1 MEKSAGYYKSS
12 QIIRSTQNTQ
22 SNRRYQ
28 FWGAKPFL
36 MVTVLM
42 IFLWLAGSCGK
53 KQTTT
58 AKGPIRVKTE
68 VVSLSGDSYDKQ
80 YVGIVEER
88 EATAVSFTSM
98 GVVRRVLV
106 EEGQYVN
113 RGQLL
118 AEMDATTM
126 NNSVEAARASTSQ
139 AHDMVAQAQSAYDQ
153 AKDAYDRMK
162 LLHDNGSLP
171 EMKWIEVETRL
182 QQAET
187 ALRTAQ
193 TGVRSANAA
202 EKIARKGQADTR
214 LVAPVSGII
223 GSKQLGAGET
233 ALPSQAVVTILDI
246 SSVKVKV
253 SIPEAEMRSLGSHT
267 SSYIEV
273 EAAGARV
280 GGGLIEKGV
289 KADALTHTYDVRV
302 NVPNADHRILPG
314 MVANVMFTGEGVT
327 NALTVPVTC
336 VQKKSDGMLFVWTI
350 GQDSTAHRTK
360 VEIGRTLGNRL
371 IIKSGVDAGTRVVVE
386 GYQKL
391 SEGSKVTY

>member
-1 MEKSAGYYKSS
+1 MMVRITGVFKDNRNPRNATS
-12 QIIRSTQNTQ
+12 TQ
-22 SNRRYQ
+22 SNRNTS
-28 FWGAKPFL
+28 
-36 MVTVLM
+36 TVLKATALVM
-42 IFLWLAGSCGK
+42 LVFLAGSCGK
-53 KQTTT
+53 KQAST

-68 VVSLSGDSYDKQ
+68 VVSQTGGSYGKQ

-106 EEGQYVN
+106 EEGQYVT

-139 AHDMVAQAQSAYDQ
+139 AHDMVAQAQSAYEQ

-202 EKIARKGQADTR
+202 EQIARKGQADTR

-223 GSKQLGAGET
+223 GSRQIVAGET

-253 SIPEAEMRSLGSHT
+253 SIPEAEMQSLGSHT

-273 EAAGARV
+273 EAVGARV
-280 GGGLIEKGV
+280 GGGMIEKGV

-302 NVPNADHRILPG
+302 HVPNSDHRILPG
-314 MVANVMFTGEGVT
+314 MVANVMFVGEGSAG
-327 NALTVPVTC
+327 ALTVPVTC
-336 VQKKSDGMLFVWTI
+336 VQKKSDGTLFVWTI
-350 GQDSTAHRTK
+350 GQDNKVHRTK
-360 VEIGRTLGNRL
+360 VETGQTMGNRL
-371 IIKSGVDAGTRVVVE
+371 VIKQGVDAGTRVVVE

>member
-1 MEKSAGYYKSS
+1 MIKKSPLTTIVAMALTTLLLLLS
-12 QIIRSTQNTQ
+12 
-22 SNRRYQ
+22 
-28 FWGAKPFL
+28 
-36 MVTVLM
+36 
-42 IFLWLAGSCGK
+42 SCGK

-58 AKGPIRVKTE
+58 TKGPIRVKTE
-68 VVSLSGDSYDKQ
+68 EVSLSGGNYGKQ

-106 EEGQYVN
+106 DEGQYVS

-126 NNSVEAARASTSQ
+126 DNSVEVARASTSQ

-193 TGVRSANAA
+193 AGVKSANAA

-223 GSKQLGAGET
+223 GSKHLVAGET

-253 SIPEAEMRSLGSHT
+253 SIPETEMRSLGSHT

-302 NVPNADHRILPG
+302 HVPNTDHRILPG
-314 MVANVMFTGEGVT
+314 MVANVMFTGEGGHGI
-327 NALTVPVTC
+327 LTVPVTC
-336 VQKKSDGMLFVWTI
+336 VQKKSDGSLFVWTI
-350 GQDSTAHRTK
+350 GKDSTAHRTK
-360 VEIGRTLGNRL
+360 VETGLTQGNRL
-371 IIKSGVDAGTRVVVE
+371 IIKQGVTAGTRVVVE

-391 SEGSKVTY
+391 SEGSKVKY

>member
-1 MEKSAGYYKSS
+1 MIVRITDRLKNTWCS
-12 QIIRSTQNTQ
+12 QSTWNARNTW
-22 SNRRYQ
+22 N
-28 FWGAKPFL
+28 ALTATAL
-36 MVTVLM
+36 MMFVL
-42 IFLWLAGSCGK
+42 LAGSCGK
-53 KQTTT
+53 KKEPLT
-58 AKGPIRVKTE
+58 KGPIRVKTE
-68 VVSLSGDSYDKQ
+68 VVSLSGGTYGKQ

-98 GVVRRVLV
+98 GVVRRMLV
-106 EEGQYVN
+106 EEGQYVS

-126 NNSVEAARASTSQ
+126 DNSVEAARASTSQ

-193 TGVRSANAA
+193 TGVKSANAA

-214 LVAPVSGII
+214 LIAPVSGII
-223 GSKQLGAGET
+223 GSKQLGVGET
-233 ALPSQAVVTILDI
+233 ALPSQPVVTILDI

-253 SIPEAEMRSLGSHT
+253 SIPEAEMKSLGTHT
-267 SSYIEV
+267 ASYIEV
-273 EAAGARV
+273 EAVGARV
-280 GGGLIEKGV
+280 GGSVIEKGV

-302 NVPNADHRILPG
+302 HVPNSDHRILPG
-314 MVANVMFTGEGVT
+314 MVANVMFMGEGAT

-336 VQKKSDGMLFVWTI
+336 VQKKSDGTLFVWTI

-360 VEIGRTLGNRL
+360 VETGLTQGNRL
-371 IIKSGVDAGTRVVVE
+371 VIKSGVDAGKRVVVE

>member
-1 MEKSAGYYKSS
+1 MMR
-12 QIIRSTQNTQ
+12 IIGVSKDYRNTLNATSTQ
-22 SNRRYQ
+22 SNR
-28 FWGAKPFL
+28 KTS
-36 MVTVLM
+36 TVLKATALVM
-42 IFLWLAGSCGK
+42 LVFLAGSCGK
-53 KQTTT
+53 KQAST

-68 VVSLSGDSYDKQ
+68 VVSQTGGSYGKQ

-106 EEGQYVN
+106 EEGQYVT

-139 AHDMVAQAQSAYDQ
+139 AHAQSAYEQ

-202 EKIARKGQADTR
+202 EQIARKGQADTR

-223 GSKQLGAGET
+223 GSRQIVAGET

-253 SIPEAEMRSLGSHT
+253 SIPEAEMQSLGSHT

-273 EAAGARV
+273 EAVGARV
-280 GGGLIEKGV
+280 GGGMIEKGV

-302 NVPNADHRILPG
+302 HVPNSDHRILPG
-314 MVANVMFTGEGVT
+314 MVANVMFVGEGSAG
-327 NALTVPVTC
+327 ALTLPVTC
-336 VQKKSDGMLFVWTI
+336 VQKKSDGTLFVWTI
-350 GQDSTAHRTK
+350 GQDNKVHRTK
-360 VEIGRTLGNRL
+360 VETGQTIGNRL
-371 IIKSGVDAGTRVVVE
+371 VIKQGVDAGTRVVVE

>member
-1 MEKSAGYYKSS
+1 MIKK
-12 QIIRSTQNTQ
+12 ITQTL
-22 SNRRYQ
+22 
-28 FWGAKPFL
+28 FAT
-36 MVTVLM
+36 MLM
-42 IFLWLAGSCGK
+42 ILVLLVDSCGK
-53 KQTTT
+53 KQDTLT
-58 AKGPIRVKTE
+58 KRPVRVKTE
-68 VVSLSGDSYDKQ
+68 LVALSGGSIGKQ

-106 EEGQYVN
+106 EEGQFVR

-126 NNSVEAARASTSQ
+126 DNSVEAARASTSQ
-139 AHDMVAQAQSAYDQ
+139 AHDMVAQAQSTYDQ

-193 TGVRSANAA
+193 TGVKSANAA
-202 EKIARKGQADTR
+202 ERIARKGQADMR
-214 LVAPVSGII
+214 LYAPVSGII
-223 GSKQLGAGET
+223 GSKQLVAGET

-246 SSVKVKV
+246 NSVKVKV
-253 SIPEAEMRSLGSHT
+253 SIPEAEMPSLGSHT

-273 EAAGARV
+273 EAVDARV
-280 GGGLIEKGV
+280 GGGMIEKGV

-302 NVPNADHRILPG
+302 HVPNADHRILPG
-314 MVANVMFTGEGVT
+314 MVANVLFSGEGVSGGPM
-327 NALTVPVTC
+327 VPVTC
-336 VQKKSDGMLFVWTI
+336 VQKKSDGTLFVWTVS
-350 GQDSTAHRTK
+350 QDSTAHRTK
-360 VEIGRTLGNRL
+360 VETGQAIGNRL
-371 IIKSGVDAGTRVVVE
+371 VIKQGVTAGTRVVVE

-391 SEGSKVTY
+391 SEGSKVAF